1 MDKNQMIAIIALV
14 VAFASLFTAFLYEP
28 SSNNEETAVFTVYFG
43 MTDVDGDPI
52 NVTVAKDAIEALCES
67 HGLGFTSYQVY
78 GGYLSDDVLVTNDT
92 LVYIFALSTEETVRA
107 LASDVKSN
115 LSIHTVMFEESYSA
129 ISFLP

>member
-1 MDKNQMIAIIALV
+1 MDKNQMIAIVALV
-14 VAFASLFTAFLYEP
+14 VAFASLFTAFFYEP
-28 SSNNEETAVFTVYFG
+28 APSGEETAVFTVYFG
-43 MTDVDGDPI
+43 LTDLDGTPI
-52 NVTVAKDAIEALCES
+52 DATVAKDAIESLCES

-92 LVYIFALSTEETVRA
+92 LVYIFALSTEETVWA

-115 LSIHTVMFEESYSA
+115 LSIHTVMFEKSYST